1 MQKHLQQCQ
10 TTHQPMIRSYS
21 ELIKFETFNERLEYL
36 MLKDYN
42 YDSPRDTS
50 HSFFKSSIWRS
61 TRKMIIHRD
70 LGCDLGIEETGGVLL
85 VHHINPITIADLES
99 LSPLLLDPENLI
111 TTTVKTHNVIHYGE
125 KESFEYIERKS
136 GDTKLW

>member
-1 MQKHLQQCQ
+1 
-10 TTHQPMIRSYS
+10 
-21 ELIKFETFNERLEYL
+21 
-36 MLKDYN
+36 
-42 YDSPRDTS
+42 
-50 HSFFKSSIWRS
+50 
-61 TRKMIIHRD
+61 MIIHRD
-70 LGCDLGIEETGGVLL
+70 LGCDLGIEETGSVLL

-125 KESFEYIERKS
+125 KESFEYVERKS

>member
-1 MQKHLQQCQ
+1 MNR
-10 TTHQPMIRSYS
+10 TYS
-21 ELIKFETFNERLEYL
+21 KLILLPTFNERLEYL

-125 KESFEYIERKS
+125 KESFEYVERKS